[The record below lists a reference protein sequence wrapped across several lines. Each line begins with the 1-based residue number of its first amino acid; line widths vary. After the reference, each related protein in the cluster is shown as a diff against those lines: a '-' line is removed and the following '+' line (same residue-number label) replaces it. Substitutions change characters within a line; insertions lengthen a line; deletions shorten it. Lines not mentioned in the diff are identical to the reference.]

1 MLGSQHATAGKS
13 LPAAPRS
20 YAQLC
25 GIATALDVIGDRWTP
40 LVVRDLLLGPLRFGD
55 LAEGL
60 PGIGT
65 NTLTARLKH
74 LEASGVV
81 HRRLLPLPDRG
92 TVYELTAYGRELEPI
107 LMALGRW
114 GTKSMGRLPS
124 DVASRS
130 RWLVAAMLAFH
141 DESRRIARPTTWEL
155 RLTDGAFTVQ
165 AEGRKLTV
173 TAGAPDDADL
183 TITTADEALH
193 PAADPSAVPGR
204 RDRDRRS
211 HPRRR
216 RRGAGPAGRAVR
228 LPSPRPAGHN
238 LATGWEVATPLTS
251 LTHGHKRGGGDSC
264 GVGDVTQ
271 DDLRLRRPRC
281 VT

>member
-1 MLGSQHATAGKS
+1 MST
-13 LPAAPRS
+13 PAAMGRS

-74 LEASGVV
+74 LESTGVIQ
-81 HRRLLPLPDRG
+81 RRLLPSPGRG

-114 GTKSMGRLPS
+114 GTKSMGRLPTEIS
-124 DVASRS
+124 SRS

-141 DESRRIARPTTWEL
+141 DETRRTARPATWEL
-155 RLTDGAFTVQ
+155 RLTDGPFTVH
-165 AEGRKLTV
+165 AEGTRLTIA
-173 TAGAPDDADL
+173 AGAPESADAV
-183 TITTADEALH
+183 ITTADAHLHLLLTGRLAPADAL
-193 PAADPSAVPGR
+193 AAGTAAIEGDPSAL
-204 RDRDRRS
+204 
-211 HPRRR
+211 
-216 RRGAGPAGRAVR
+216 AR
-228 LPSPRPAGHN
+228 L
-238 LATGWEVATPLTS
+238 LELVAFPPD
-251 LTHGHKRGGGDSC
+251 G
-264 GVGDVTQ
+264 
-271 DDLRLRRPRC
+271 
-281 VT
+281 

>member
-1 MLGSQHATAGKS
+1 MLGSLHVPAGHPPTVVTA
-13 LPAAPRS
+13 RS

-25 GIATALDVIGDRWTP
+25 GIATALDVIGDRWTA

-81 HRRLLPLPDRG
+81 HRRLLPRPDRG
-92 TVYELTAYGRELEPI
+92 TVYELTALGRELEPI

-114 GTKSMGRLPS
+114 GTKSMGRLPP

-141 DESRRIARPTTWEL
+141 DESRRVARPTTWEL

-165 AEGRKLTV
+165 AEGRNLTV

-183 TITTADEALH
+183 TITTTDEDLH
-193 PAADPSAVPGR
+193 RLLTRLLSPTEAV
-204 RDRDRRS
+204 
-211 HPRRR
+211 
-216 RRGAGPAGRAVR
+216 
-228 LPSPRPAGHN
+228 
-238 LATGWEVATPLTS
+238 ATGAATLD
-251 LTHGHKRGGGDSC
+251 GDASA
-264 GVGDVTQ
+264 
-271 DDLRLRRPRC
+271 LARLVELFAFPALDQ
-281 VT
+281 TAAP